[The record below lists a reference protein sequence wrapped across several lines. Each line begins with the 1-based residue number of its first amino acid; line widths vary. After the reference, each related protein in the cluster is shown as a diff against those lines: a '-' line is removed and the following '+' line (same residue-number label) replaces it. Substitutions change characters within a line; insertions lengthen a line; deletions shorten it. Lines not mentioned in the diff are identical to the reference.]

1 MSYRD
6 KCSISH
12 RCHNLNRLPCSEY
25 QFPIR
30 PVFTPNDIWAFLAL
44 FWCPYH
50 RDNLFTHLIATKRFG
65 CMREAAVHLCLG
77 CLNWCSS
84 AAVHVWQYQ
93 LQICILW
100 SKIFQSFQSGDCCVY
115 HIFFPSYVRAW
126 SMTLLKRFPAL
137 QIRVKTNTCERV
149 CALEPRLFRG
159 ENRRT
164 VPYHGKKC
172 PHSPTRK
179 LEEALLVFKLCWGE
193 SCNWTTS
200 SVCLFVVIFF
210 NYETTTSII

>member
-65 CMREAAVHLCLG
+65 CMGEAAVHLCLG

-93 LQICILW
+93 LQIYSVLSVGWLLCLPYFFPQLCKGMLDDFVK
-100 SKIFQSFQSGDCCVY
+100 KISCFTNKGQDKHMWKGLCCWIQAFPRWKQTNSPISWEKMPTLTHQKTRGGSSSFQV
-115 HIFFPSYVRAW
+115 V
-126 SMTLLKRFPAL
+126 L
-137 QIRVKTNTCERV
+137 
-149 CALEPRLFRG
+149 
-159 ENRRT
+159 RRI
-164 VPYHGKKC
+164 
-172 PHSPTRK
+172 
-179 LEEALLVFKLCWGE
+179 L
-193 SCNWTTS
+193 
-200 SVCLFVVIFF
+200 
-210 NYETTTSII
+210 